1 MPRAPLLWLLLA
13 GLLVSGAPR
22 GQAAEGPTVSGKE
35 LARTGFFQDFDELD
49 LEALLETASATTSVA
64 TRRESNL
71 NETPAAVSVVNDTQ
85 LQARGAR
92 TLEDVLRLLP
102 GFEVLRDSLGQPR
115 IVVRGSGLDGSVGGS
130 EGVLVLLNGQR
141 LNEAVSGSATL
152 MNLDLS
158 VQHVRRIEIWRGAAS
173 SFYGSGAQRAVINV
187 VTHSAR
193 EFQGIELMAA
203 GGSFETQNYA
213 LRLGNTFKGLSFS
226 GLIEF
231 ADTKGARLGVASDR
245 QTALDRELA
254 PFGIA
259 PASLAPGVTH
269 EGRQL
274 FQSTYVLGYGD
285 FNLQWHSVREQSDAA
300 LGFADTLGEGNDLDR
315 RQTSFGLGYRRSL
328 ASGRVEAHVGLTRSK
343 DSQTLSSSPPGFALP
358 LEGGGEIRFPSGVF
372 LQSKFEVSRLD
383 GEALVERRAGNHTL
397 VAGVELGR
405 DSSSNLD
412 VKSNLDYRDGGVLE
426 DVQSLAGAVSDR
438 TRSSFGAYLH
448 DNWSPGG
455 RLSLNAGLR
464 FDHLSD
470 AGEQVSPRAALV
482 FEARDSLSLRL
493 LYARSFRAPS
503 FDELYYSFPGRIGNP
518 DLLAPATDSLEAGLN
533 FRLHDLNVTAQGFW
547 SRERDPIR
555 LLQPFDPALPQQWVN
570 AADLRGRGLELEL
583 ERTFGLENSFFLNYT
598 WQHVEQDGS
607 GGSVRAP
614 GVPSGLANAGL
625 SMAVGTH
632 LLASPTLSWRSKRPR
647 APGDVRAELPGY
659 ALFDL
664 ALRVRRL
671 YRSLEFAAGVR
682 NLFDERYSDPSGLG
696 GAPADYPRAGRSA
709 YVLASYR
716 F

>member
-1 MPRAPLLWLLLA
+1 MPRARLLLPLLGGLLA
-13 GLLVSGAPR
+13 FGAPR
-22 GQAAEGPTVSGKE
+22 AGAAEGPTVSGKE

-71 NETPAAVSVVNDTQ
+71 NQTPAAVSVINDTQ
-85 LQARGAR
+85 LQALGAR

-102 GFEVLRDSLGQPR
+102 GFEVLRDSMGQPR

-158 VQHVRRIEIWRGAAS
+158 VEHVRRIEIWRGAAS
-173 SFYGSGAQRAVINV
+173 ALYGSGAQRAVINV

-203 GGSFETQNYA
+203 GGSFTSQNYA

-231 ADTKGARLGVASDR
+231 ADTKGARLGVPSDR
-245 QTALDRELA
+245 QTALDLRLA
-254 PFGIA
+254 PLGIA

-274 FQSTYVLGYGD
+274 FQSTYVLTYGD
-285 FNLQWHSVREQSDAA
+285 FSLQWHSLREQSDGA

-315 RQTSFGLGYRRSL
+315 RQTSFGLGYRRTL
-328 ASGRVEAHVGLTRSK
+328 VNGRVEAHAGLTRSK
-343 DSQTLSSSPPGFALP
+343 DNETLSTSPPGFALP
-358 LEGGGEIRFPSGVF
+358 IEGGGEIRFPSGVF
-372 LQSKFEVSRLD
+372 LQSSFEAARYD
-383 GEALVERRAGNHTL
+383 AEALVERRAGKHAL
-397 VAGVELGR
+397 VAGLELGR
-405 DSSSNLD
+405 DEGSSLE
-412 VKSNLDYRDGGVLE
+412 VKSNLDYRDGSVLE

-455 RLSLNAGLR
+455 RLSVNAGLR

-470 AGEQVSPRAALV
+470 AGDHVSPRAALI

-503 FDELYYSFPGRIGNP
+503 FSELYYSFPGRIGNP
-518 DLLAPATDSLEAGLN
+518 DLVSPTTDTVEGGLN
-533 FRLHDLNVTAQGFW
+533 FRLHDLNVSAQGFW

-555 LLQPFDPALPQQWVN
+555 LLQPFDPALPQLWVN
-570 AADLRGRGLELEL
+570 AAELRGRGLELEL

-598 WQHVEQDGS
+598 FQRVEQDGPA
-607 GGSVRAP
+607 GRVRAA
-614 GVPSGLANAGL
+614 GVPSQLANAGL
-625 SMAVGTH
+625 TMAAGAH
-632 LLASPTLSWRSKRPR
+632 LLASPTFSWRSARPR
-647 APGDVRAELPGY
+647 ALGDPRAEQPGY

-664 ALRVRRL
+664 ALRVRRI

-682 NLFDERYSDPSGLG
+682 NLFDERYADPSGPG
-696 GAPADYPRAGRSA
+696 GAPLDYPRVGRSA